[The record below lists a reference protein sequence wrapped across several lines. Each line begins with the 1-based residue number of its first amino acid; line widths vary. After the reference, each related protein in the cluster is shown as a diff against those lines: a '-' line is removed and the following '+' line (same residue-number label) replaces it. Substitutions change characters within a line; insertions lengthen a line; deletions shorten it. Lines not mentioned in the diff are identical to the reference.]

1 MLTTA
6 PWALALG
13 FALGAHAGWF
23 CPGHQHAASVEVVS
37 IGEELLL
44 GDDDDP
50 CTQARRDREIDRLR
64 ELGRQVRRTSETQAV
79 PQELFAALTEDP
91 WMLARFAR
99 AKLVSRDG
107 EPYGFRVSLHEP
119 GGLVRE
125 LGLREGDVVTHIN
138 GQALESTED
147 LREAVDGLRGL
158 DEVSITV
165 ERKGSPL
172 QKRYVVD

>member
-1 MLTTA
+1 
-6 PWALALG
+6 
-13 FALGAHAGWF
+13 
-23 CPGHQHAASVEVVS
+23 
-37 IGEELLL
+37 
-44 GDDDDP
+44 
-50 CTQARRDREIDRLR
+50 
-64 ELGRQVRRTSETQAV
+64 
-79 PQELFAALTEDP
+79 
-91 WMLARFAR
+91 
-99 AKLVSRDG
+99 
-107 EPYGFRVSLHEP
+107 
-119 GGLVRE
+119 VRE